1 LLRGCG
7 RRLRP
12 NGIKRHLAWRRYTV
26 GVALE
31 TLQRFAAARLHAGTM
46 RHEIRTAGLADR
58 GDLFGRRLLGG
69 RFAKPAAEHDASQ
82 NKKRQNAAMPNDH
95 RHPPAIVCT
104 TSPDPHPV
112 RCALYCR
119 IASALRRRPSLLI
132 QCGGE
137 SANDG
142 GAGMA
147 MAASD
152 IERLIRASIPDA
164 SVTIRDLAGDGDHY
178 AATVIAESFRG
189 KTRVQQHKIVYD
201 ALKGEMGGKLH
212 ALALQT
218 GTPER

>member
-1 LLRGCG
+1 
-7 RRLRP
+7 
-12 NGIKRHLAWRRYTV
+12 
-26 GVALE
+26 
-31 TLQRFAAARLHAGTM
+31 LQRLPAAGLHAGAV
-46 RHEIRTAGLADR
+46 RHEIGTTGLADR
-58 GDLFGRRLLGG
+58 RNLFGRRLLGG
-69 RFAKPAAEHDASQ
+69 SFAKPTAEHNGSQ
-82 NKKRQNAAMPNDH
+82 NEKRQNAAMPNYH
-95 RHPPAIVCT
+95 RCPPAIVCT
-104 TSPDPHPV
+104 TSPERRVPIQ
-112 RCALYCR
+112 RALYCH

-189 KTRVQQHKIVYD
+189 KSRVQQHKIVYD